1 MPEAVSTSLV
11 GSGRSGRVGVE
22 VAAGSDLN
30 AVFCDLSMVVVRRE
44 LIGTRAGVGMIVHPT
59 AHAVSNFQHPRT
71 TRGDSKAL

>member
-22 VAAGSDLN
+22 VAAGSDPN

-44 LIGTRAGVGMIVHPT
+44 LIGTRAGVGMVVHPA

-71 TRGDSKAL
+71 TRGDFKAL